1 MNIVQ
6 RVQGLLLKPKDE
18 WVKIKAE
25 PATVQGLF
33 TSYAMILAAVPAAAQ
48 FIGYSLIGQKIP
60 FLGMYRWG
68 FGRALAYALISYAFS
83 LATVYILAFV
93 INVLAPN
100 FSSTQNMTNAM
111 KLAVYSMT
119 PGWLAGVLY
128 IIPYLGIV
136 AILGGLY
143 GLYLMYL
150 GFETPMMET
159 PKDKALGYM
168 LISIIVVIVLFVVFG
183 LIQGG
188 IYAARVRV

>member
-1 MNIVQ
+1 
-6 RVQGLLLKPKDE
+6 
-18 WVKIKAE
+18 
-25 PATVQGLF
+25 
-33 TSYAMILAAVPAAAQ
+33 
-48 FIGYSLIGQKIP
+48 
-60 FLGMYRWG
+60 
-68 FGRALAYALISYAFS
+68 
-83 LATVYILAFV
+83 
-93 INVLAPN
+93 
-100 FSSTQNMTNAM
+100 MTNAM